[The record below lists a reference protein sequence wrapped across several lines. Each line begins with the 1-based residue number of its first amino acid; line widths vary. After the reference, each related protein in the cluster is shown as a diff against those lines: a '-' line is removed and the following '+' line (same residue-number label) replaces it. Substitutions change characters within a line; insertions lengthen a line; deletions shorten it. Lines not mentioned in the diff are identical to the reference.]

1 MGAQKIKRAQARG
14 HFPRS
19 GIESNLATQVFLIMQ
34 KKIIY
39 LARLSAWQA
48 IHIMKKNTVADTFLS
63 NT

>member
-1 MGAQKIKRAQARG
+1 MGAQKIKRAQAR
-14 HFPRS
+14 
-19 GIESNLATQVFLIMQ
+19 ESNLATQVFLIMQ

-63 NT
+63 NI